1 MRFDPARI
9 FQILHDYGVDYLTI
23 GGWAVVA
30 QAMCGQLWTLI
41 SSQIKSAAISS
52 A

>member
-9 FQILHDYGVDYLTI
+9 FQILDDYGVDYLTI
-23 GGWAVVA
+23 GGWASLT
-30 QAMCGQLWTLI
+30 AMCGQLWTLI

>member
-9 FQILHDYGVDYLTI
+9 FQILDDYGVDYLTI

-30 QAMCGQLWTLI
+30 HGYVRAMWTLI